1 MQEIAALEAQQAEAA
16 AAGAPVEVE
25 AGDEA
30 MRLLRKECQL
40 RDILAAQV
48 WCSCSELL
56 RNWHDGL
63 SSTDFFN
70 KLPCGRGAGED
81 GGRA

>member
-16 AAGAPVEVE
+16 AARPPVKVE
-25 AGDEA
+25 AGDTA

-48 WCSCSELL
+48 WNRSSSIFEVGILCLL
-56 RNWHDGL
+56 IIQ
-63 SSTDFFN
+63 SVSITS
-70 KLPCGRGAGED
+70 
-81 GGRA
+81 

>member
-16 AAGAPVEVE
+16 AARPPVKVE
-25 AGDEA
+25 ASDEA

-48 WCSCSELL
+48 
-56 RNWHDGL
+56 RV
-63 SSTDFFN
+63 
-70 KLPCGRGAGED
+70 A
-81 GGRA
+81 